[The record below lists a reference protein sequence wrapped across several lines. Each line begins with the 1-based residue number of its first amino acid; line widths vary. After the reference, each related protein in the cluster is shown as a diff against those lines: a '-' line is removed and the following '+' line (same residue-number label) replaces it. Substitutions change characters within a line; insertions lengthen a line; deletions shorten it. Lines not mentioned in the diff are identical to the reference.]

1 MWHSFN
7 LQFISLRG
15 SLSQVE
21 DYTPKKKAPFF
32 FLISPD
38 REKEEQYLE
47 ADTFPGPGVS
57 LGCAALC

>member
-15 SLSQVE
+15 FLSQAE

-38 REKEEQYLE
+38 REREEQYSE
-47 ADTFPGPGVS
+47 ADTLLAPAGLLARAMPG
-57 LGCAALC
+57 